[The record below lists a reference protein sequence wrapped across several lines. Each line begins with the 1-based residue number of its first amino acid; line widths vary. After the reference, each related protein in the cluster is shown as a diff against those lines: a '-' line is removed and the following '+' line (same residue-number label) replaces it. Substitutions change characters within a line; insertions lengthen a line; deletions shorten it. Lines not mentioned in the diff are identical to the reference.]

1 MKLLPFYLFIYIF
14 FLRFN
19 TVLVLLNQEDF
30 GDYIENKKKNPANAA
45 NLRAMLY
52 ENLDSSWMVE

>member
-1 MKLLPFYLFIYIF
+1 MSRYLFIL
-14 FLRFN
+14 FLM
-19 TVLVLLNQEDF
+19 EDF